1 MSVKHNVALLLV
13 IVSSALVMAAASPA
27 IAGGPLIIYDPA
39 TRTPYH
45 WPVGDVNVYMD
56 SGTNGFL
63 TNAQSD
69 NLTTNAFTEW
79 ANVPTAYFS
88 AVNAGKIKLNN
99 VATDITAA
107 NAGQVI
113 STDGHDVP
121 NGGGIFVIYDTDGT
135 ICSNFFGFPPGVLGV
150 ASPEFAEDGTPNIT
164 ESWVVLN
171 GAAIDPSDTSPFPGA
186 SFGGVYTHEFGHTI
200 GLAHTQTN
208 GSALFFADNIG
219 PGSCSPLAS
228 TPAVSQMETMYPFID
243 PTPVTGSG
251 LYEATVE
258 QLDDVAALSDLYP
271 TAGWPNNTA
280 TVSGKI
286 FLGDGTTEVTG
297 VNVIARK
304 LTDPNGN
311 CLSAMSGNYTQ
322 GALGPDGRYTLH
334 GLTPGSQYV
343 LYVDK
348 IVQGGFSTQ
357 PTPTVFMEEY
367 WNGAQESGNVDTD
380 TTCSYVP
387 LSAGAGATATA
398 NVSLNVVEG
407 TLALADDD
415 AAKVTIPNGFS
426 FCGQRYHSV
435 WVNSNGNLTFG
446 SGDTNPN
453 ATANGL
459 RVGAPRICGV
469 WDDLD
474 PSTGGVIAAHQEGQN
489 FVIRFLQVPEVFIGG
504 LNTFTITLRPNA
516 TIRVDYGETAT
527 FFSTVAGRSPG
538 MGAPDPGP
546 TDLSTAPQP
555 ITATTVYEEFFLGD
569 DLTNLHLEYSPCGTV
584 VGVAD
589 EGITAR
595 GLRSAPNPFRSSTL
609 ISFELPEG
617 GLVSLQVFDI
627 SGRHVA
633 TLANERLP
641 AGSYSMP
648 WSGKDAA
655 GQDVSP
661 GIYFYRLE
669 TPNLRETRKAIRI
682 E

>member
-1 MSVKHNVALLLV
+1 MFAKRNLALLVLLAV
-13 IVSSALVMAAASPA
+13 ASPA
-27 IAGGPLIIYDPA
+27 LAGGPLLIYDPA

-45 WPVGDVNVYMD
+45 WPAGNVNVYMD

-69 NLTTNAFTEW
+69 NLTTNAMNEW
-79 ANVPTAYFS
+79 TNVPTAYFS

-99 VATDITAA
+99 VVTDITAA

-113 STDGHDVP
+113 SYPEGHDAP
-121 NGGGIFVIYDTDGT
+121 NGGGIYVIYDTDGT

-150 ASPEFAEDGTPNIT
+150 ATPEFTQPGTPLIT

-171 GAAIDPSDTSPFPGA
+171 GAAIDPSDTSPYPGA

-208 GSALFFADNIG
+208 GAAIFFLDNIG
-219 PGSCSPLAS
+219 PGGCSPLAAN
-228 TPAVSQMETMYPFID
+228 PAVSQMETMYPFID
-243 PTPVTGSG
+243 PTPGTGSG

-271 TAGWPNNTA
+271 TAGWPNNNA
-280 TVSGKI
+280 TISGKI
-286 FLGDGTTEVTG
+286 FSTDGVTEVTG
-297 VNVIARK
+297 VNVIARR
-304 LTDPNGN
+304 LTDPNGS
-311 CLSAMSGNYTQ
+311 CTSAM
-322 GALGPDGRYTLH
+322 GPDGRFTLH
-334 GLTPGSQYV
+334 GLIPNSQYL

-348 IVQGGFSTQ
+348 IVDGGFSTE
-357 PTPTVFMEEY
+357 PTTTVFMEEY
-367 WNGAQESGNVDTD
+367 YNGVNESGNVDTD

-387 LSAGAGATATA
+387 LTAAAGATATA
-398 NVSLNVVEG
+398 NIVLNIIQGAV
-407 TLALADDD
+407 ALGDDD
-415 AAKVTIPNGFS
+415 AVNVPIPNGFS
-426 FCGQRYHSV
+426 FCGRRYHSL
-435 WVNSNGNLTFG
+435 WVNSNGNVTFG
-446 SGDTNPN
+446 FGDTNPSSS
-453 ATANGL
+453 ANGL
-459 RVGAPRICGV
+459 RVGAPRICGL

-474 PSTGGVIAAHQEGQN
+474 PSAGGIIAARQEGQN
-489 FVIRFLQVPEVFIGG
+489 FVVRFMQVPEIFFGG

-527 FFSTVAGRSPG
+527 FFNTVAGRSPG
-538 MGAPDPGP
+538 GGVSDPGP

-555 ITATTVYEEFFLGD
+555 FTASTVYEEFFLGD

-584 VGVAD
+584 VGVPD
-589 EGITAR
+589 EGFTVR
-595 GLRSAPNPFRSSTL
+595 GLRSTPNPFRSSTM
-609 ISFELPEG
+609 ISFELPQDG
-617 GLVSLQVFDI
+617 PVKLQVFDI

-648 WSGKDAA
+648 WSGNDES
-655 GQDVSP
+655 GRTVSP
-661 GIYFYRLE
+661 GIYFYRLQ
-669 TPNLRETRKAIRI
+669 TPTLNETRKAIRI